1 MNDMEKCPAPPVLVV
16 ATVTPSNVIVTE
28 EPPAKPEPDTMTV
41 EPAAPLVGLR
51 VIEGVMVK
59 VAVAELEPPPAAVTM
74 WAPPT
79 ASIDELGTLK
89 NVENDPLL
97 SVLVVATVDE
107 PKVMV
112 TEWEFWK
119 PVPEIETS
127 EPSVP
132 LIGFGVIEG
141 MTPLFLK
148 MADAES
154 EDASV
159 AVTVL
164 PLVVEAGTVKV
175 AVNVPELEVVM
186 VGGEVDITVP
196 S

>member
-97 SVLVVATVDE
+97 SVLAVATLYE
-107 PKVMV
+107 PNVMF
-112 TEWEFWK
+112 TEWEFCI
-119 PVPEIETS
+119 PVLELETS
-127 EPSVP
+127 EPSV
-132 LIGFGVIEG
+132 LILVFNMFE
-141 MTPLFLK
+141 
-148 MADAES
+148 E
-154 EDASV
+154 
-159 AVTVL
+159 VL
-164 PLVVEAGTVKV
+164 VRP
-175 AVNVPELEVVM
+175 
-186 VGGEVDITVP
+186 
-196 S
+196 

>member
-1 MNDMEKCPAPPVLVV
+1 MEKCPAPPVLVV
-16 ATVTPSNVIVTE
+16 ATVIPSYVMVTD

-97 SVLVVATVDE
+97 SVLVVASVDE

-132 LIGFGVIEG
+132 LVGFNKIEEVT
-141 MTPLFLK
+141 MKPVE
-148 MADAES
+148 AES
-154 EDASV
+154 EAASV
-159 AVTVL
+159 AMIGL
-164 PLVVEAGTVKV
+164 PPFLEAGTVKV
-175 AVNVPELEVVM
+175 AVNEPELEVVM
-186 VGGEVDITVP
+186 VGGEVDCTIP
-196 S
+196 L

>member
-132 LIGFGVIEG
+132 LIGFNKIEEVT
-141 MTPLFLK
+141 MKPVE
-148 MADAES
+148 AES
-154 EDASV
+154 ETASV
-159 AVTVL
+159 AMTVFPPFL
-164 PLVVEAGTVKV
+164 EAGTVKV
-175 AVNVPELEVVM
+175 AVNEPEPEVVM
-186 VGGEVDITVP
+186 VGGEVDCTIP
-196 S
+196 L

>member
-1 MNDMEKCPAPPVLVV
+1 MTC
-16 ATVTPSNVIVTE
+16 
-28 EPPAKPEPDTMTV
+28 EPTG
-41 EPAAPLVGLR
+41 PLV
-51 VIEGVMVK
+51 
-59 VAVAELEPPPAAVTM
+59 
-74 WAPPT
+74 
-79 ASIDELGTLK
+79 
-89 NVENDPLL
+89 
-97 SVLVVATVDE
+97 
-107 PKVMV
+107 
-112 TEWEFWK
+112 
-119 PVPEIETS
+119 
-127 EPSVP
+127 
-132 LIGFGVIEG
+132 GFGVIEG

>member
-28 EPPAKPEPDTMTV
+28 EPPAKPEPDTVTL

-97 SVLVVATVDE
+97 SVLAVATVDE
-107 PKVMV
+107 PNVMV

-132 LIGFGVIEG
+132 LIGFNKIEEVT
-141 MTPLFLK
+141 MKPVE
-148 MADAES
+148 AES
-154 EDASV
+154 EAASV
-159 AVTVL
+159 AMIVFPPFL
-164 PLVVEAGTVKV
+164 EAGTVKV
-175 AVNVPELEVVM
+175 AVKEPELEVVM
-186 VGGEVDITVP
+186 VGGEVDCTIP
-196 S
+196 L

>member
-132 LIGFGVIEG
+132 LIGFNKIEEVT
-141 MTPLFLK
+141 MKPVE
-148 MADAES
+148 AES
-154 EDASV
+154 EAASV
-159 AVTVL
+159 AMIVFPPFL
-164 PLVVEAGTVKV
+164 EAGTVKV

-186 VGGEVDITVP
+186 VGGEVDSTVP